1 MKYTDIEY
9 LNVEPNNMYSTL
21 TEKVINKCFETENL
35 LDKNI
40 NISIIFTTPVDIQ
53 EYNKE
58 YRNIDR
64 ATDVLSLENNLTN
77 IDIGLINKNKF
88 SLDIKKY
95 VSKIVVQ
102 NSTGTKTYEQKEG
115 TTLAKAEIKA
125 KNLKD
130 SLVVIEYKIK
140 ITNVGEVE
148 GYAKNIED
156 ILPSS
161 LTFKSSMNSDWY
173 KSGANLYNSSLANT
187 PIKPGES
194 RELTLTLTKTMT
206 ESNSGLINNK
216 AKIEKSSNSQGTE
229 NKNDSI
235 GSANVIISVS
245 TGALINYIVIVLVTF
260 IVMGLLAYVFVK
272 KILIK

>member
-1 MKYTDIEY
+1 M
-9 LNVEPNNMYSTL
+9 
-21 TEKVINKCFETENL
+21 
-35 LDKNI
+35 
-40 NISIIFTTPVDIQ
+40 
-53 EYNKE
+53 
-58 YRNIDR
+58 
-64 ATDVLSLENNLTN
+64 
-77 IDIGLINKNKF
+77 
-88 SLDIKKY
+88 
-95 VSKIVVQ
+95 
-102 NSTGTKTYEQKEG
+102 
-115 TTLAKAEIKA
+115 
-125 KNLKD
+125 
-130 SLVVIEYKIK
+130 VVIEYKIK

-245 TGALINYIVIVLVTF
+245 TGALINYIVIALVTF